1 MNLILFGPPG
11 AGKGTQAKYIVKNFN
26 YIQLSTGDL
35 LRNEIESKS
44 ELGLKIDKIISRG
57 NFVSDSDVNELIK
70 LSINKLK
77 FQKPI
82 IFDGYP
88 RNMSQVKHLESI
100 LSKFNQKISSV
111 IFLNVSKEIIE
122 KRIKGRV
129 TCRKCNTT
137 LNKFFN
143 KEEIENHTC
152 GKEFLE
158 RRQDDDKETAISRY
172 DTYMNKTKP
181 VLDFYSSK
189 KGFYEIDGNL
199 KIHQIVNK
207 INEILKV

>member
-57 NFVSDSDVNELIK
+57 DFVSDSDVNELIK

-129 TCRKCNTT
+129 TCKKCGDSMIIGRRFCDTCFKPMPDERGRTEVPAAYVHLIQNTDN
-137 LNKFFN
+137 LFFRE
-143 KEEIENHTC
+143 KTRIT
-152 GKEFLE
+152 F
-158 RRQDDDKETAISRY
+158 RQI
-172 DTYMNKTKP
+172 
-181 VLDFYSSK
+181 
-189 KGFYEIDGNL
+189 
-199 KIHQIVNK
+199 
-207 INEILKV
+207 